1 MVAALIPAEPSHT
14 AHRVAL
20 RRAAHQLLDRP
31 PVLPDPL
38 AIPILGAATADALR
52 ADPAQFETSR
62 VSSYLRAFMAARA
75 RFAEDQLARLRA
87 NGLRQYVI
95 LGAGLDTFAYRDPT
109 PELPLRVWE
118 VDHPSTQAWKRQ
130 RLAEANITIPAQLT
144 FTAVDFEHQALPEA
158 LAAAGFDAGAGALF
172 AWLGVTQYLTQEAI
186 RATLRHIAAATR
198 GGGGVVFDYSVAPH
212 LLSPVQRAVRAA
224 LEKAVRAA
232 GEPWQSA
239 FEPAV
244 LVAELR
250 GLGFAVAQDV
260 APDEINARYLAA
272 RGDGLK
278 VGGMSHLMWAGAA
291 PHA

>member
-1 MVAALIPAEPSHT
+1 MIPAEPSHT

-31 PVLPDPL
+31 PVLTDPI
-38 AIPILGAATADALR
+38 AIPILGPTTADALR

-75 RFAEDQLARLRA
+75 RFAEDQLAHLRA

-118 VDHPSTQAWKRQ
+118 VDYPSTQAWKRE
-130 RLAEANITIPAQLT
+130 RLAEANIAIPPHLT
-144 FTAVDFEHQALPEA
+144 FAAVDFEHQALPDA

-172 AWLGVTQYLTQEAI
+172 AWLGVTQYLTHEAI
-186 RATLRHIAAATR
+186 RATLRYVATATR
-198 GGGGVVFDYSVAPH
+198 AGGGVVFDYSIAPH

-224 LEKAVRAA
+224 LEEAVRAA
-232 GEPWQSA
+232 GEPWQSTFDPEA
-239 FEPAV
+239 

-250 GLGFAVAQDV
+250 ELGFAVAEDV
-260 APDEINARYLAA
+260 TPDEINGRYLAA
-272 RGDGLK
+272 RSDGLK
-278 VGGMSHLMWAGAA
+278 VGGMSHLMWAGAT
-291 PHA
+291 PHV